1 MAIIDHLR
9 SKIKGSRDESIV
21 QAIEAKKTEKVR
33 TKSVLA
39 INSTTGAAAQTQFR
53 RMGGWV
59 SGVWAAR
66 KC

>member
-33 TKSVLA
+33 TKVCWPLIPPPGQRHKLS
-39 INSTTGAAAQTQFR
+39 SGE
-53 RMGGWV
+53 WV
-59 SGVWAAR
+59 DG
-66 KC
+66 